1 MVHWRLIA
9 LASSLMALGFGGALS
24 FNIMLTIL
32 GIVGTWL
39 FVLGATGYRR
49 ELIPIAII
57 YSAAFVVST
66 IYIHDRAFA
75 ITVAIIVYIG
85 LIIASLMFKTICEV
99 MSLKKVNKC
108 IHWGGKLIFAGSVAS
123 GFYIGGFIMAIGF
136 MFIACGALRD

>member
-39 FVLGATGYRR
+39 FVLGAAGYRR
-49 ELIPIAII
+49 GLIPIAII
-57 YSAAFVVST
+57 YSVVFVVST

-75 ITVAIIVYIG
+75 IAVAIIVYIG
-85 LIIASLMFKTICEV
+85 LIAASLMFKNICEV

-108 IHWGGKLIFAGSVAS
+108 INWGGKFIFAGSVAYA
-123 GFYIGGFIMAIGF
+123 FYIGGFIMAIGF
-136 MFIACGALRD
+136 MFITCGALRD